1 MNKILQYREPNE
13 MDSIKIVRVAPQD
26 AIDSM
31 KQYAYRHGYTYSND
45 QDALDEFMAV
55 NWAYWVDEN
64 NE

>member
-1 MNKILQYREPNE
+1 MNKILQYREPDE
-13 MDSIKIVRVAPQD
+13 MDSIKIIRVAPQD

-55 NWAYWVDEN
+55 NWAYWVE
-64 NE
+64 E